1 MSSVSAERS
10 YSAVSGD
17 ETSVASP
24 LGQDSALGVDHGMGT
39 LTQIFQDWSQ
49 ANCGCSRLGSWA
61 EKTEVELE
69 LCTFQGAVHVLLR
82 QYLDG
87 GSQGQLD
94 LALAAYDV
102 GLADGFYGS
111 GSAIAKGLATRYEL
125 MIGSAK
131 VETDRCVN
139 WDLLSMIL
147 VSARLH
153 AKNVRDWHQ
162 AVLTGSGN

>member
-17 ETSVASP
+17 KTSVTSP
-24 LGQDSALGVDHGMGT
+24 LGLDSTLGVDYGMGI
-39 LTQIFQDWSQ
+39 LARIFQDWSQ
-49 ANCGCSRLGSWA
+49 ENRGCSRLGSWA
-61 EKTEVELE
+61 EKTDVELE
-69 LCTFQGAVHVLLR
+69 LCTFQGAAHVLLR

-102 GLADGFYGS
+102 GLAGGFYGS
-111 GSAIAKGLATRYEL
+111 GSAIAKGLAMRYES

-131 VETDRCVN
+131 AETGRRVN
-139 WDLLSMIL
+139 WDLLNMIL
-147 VSARLH
+147 FSARWH

-162 AVLTGSGN
+162 AVQIGSGN